1 MIMIADNNSKIFEV
15 DNEIFEDV
23 KKFLKNLAKKKNK
36 SFSYVDDLGDVV
48 IVQGDKEKILP
59 NKEDVLAITNKKNE
73 DFLDEEEVKKLL
85 CIE

>member
-1 MIMIADNNSKIFEV
+1 MIMVADNNSKIFEV

-23 KKFLKNLAKKKNK
+23 KKFLKNLTKKKDK
-36 SFSYVDDLGDVV
+36 FFSYIDDLGDLV
-48 IVQGDKEKILP
+48 IVQGDKEIIVP
-59 NKEDVLAITNKKNE
+59 NKDDILAITNKKDE

>member
-59 NKEDVLAITNKKNE
+59 NKEDALAITNKKNE

>member
-1 MIMIADNNSKIFEV
+1 MIMVADNNSKIFEV

-23 KKFLKNLAKKKNK
+23 KKFLKNLTKKKDK
-36 SFSYVDDLGDVV
+36 SFSYIDDLGDLV
-48 IVQGDKEKILP
+48 IVQGDKEIIVP
-59 NKEDVLAITNKKNE
+59 NKDDILAITNKKDE